1 MTKTIICPICKKKDE
16 ALSAFFQLGVLQNKK
31 WRHIMSIVR
40 YSSGN
45 VPKPTR
51 KDWDRLDRVKDKDID
66 TSDIPEITDFSKFRP
81 WEDRRMYK
89 PIKVTV
95 TCKLDADIVAWL
107 KREGKG
113 YQTRLNAILRQVMSH
128 AQ

>member
-1 MTKTIICPICKKKDE
+1 
-16 ALSAFFQLGVLQNKK
+16 
-31 WRHIMSIVR
+31 MSFYMSFPAKEDR
-40 YSSGN
+40 
-45 VPKPTR
+45 
-51 KDWDRLDRVKDKDID
+51 DRLDSVKDEDID
-66 TSDIPEITDFSKFRP
+66 FSDIPEITDFSKFRP

>member
-1 MTKTIICPICKKKDE
+1 MKT
-16 ALSAFFQLGVLQNKK
+16 
-31 WRHIMSIVR
+31 VR

-51 KDWDRLDRVKDKDID
+51 KDWNRLDSVKDEDID
-66 TSDIPEITDFSKFRP
+66 CSDIPEITDFSKFRP